1 MGHSHH
7 TYNSTS
13 FLFHFTMKLVCSVI
27 VGVSL
32 DPVQSRFGI
41 PIAVVYVGTGIGWFV
56 SSESNLALW
65 ALSGSVPV
73 GDSLSALSTGE
84 GDSPSNKNERE

>member
-7 TYNSTS
+7 TYNSTA
-13 FLFHFTMKLVCSVI
+13 FLFHFTVKLVFRVI
-27 VGVSL
+27 GGVSL

-73 GDSLSALSTGE
+73 GDSLSALSTGKDVVASKE
-84 GDSPSNKNERE
+84 DKRK

>member
-13 FLFHFTMKLVCSVI
+13 FLFHFTVKLLCSVI

-41 PIAVVYVGTGIGWFV
+41 PIAVVYVVTGIGWFV

-73 GDSLSALSTGE
+73 GDSLSALSTGK
-84 GDSPSNKNERE
+84 GVGPSKENEWE